1 MPTGHTIGETEGVAI
16 NSKKHLFVYTRSGNA
31 GPARG
36 SQAAEL
42 FEFDEKNNFV
52 KEWGQNAYGFSFAHA
67 VRVDKDDNVW
77 VVDEGSNMVM
87 KFNPQGLVTMVLG
100 RKDEAIDYLEEF
112 LEDGRTHRARTRPRS
127 PAPAPAAAARSV
139 VRPTSPST
147 LQGNIFVADGYDN
160 SRVAKFTKDGDFVKS
175 IGSRGT
181 APDQFNTPHAITSDA
196 KGLIYV
202 ADRGN
207 SRIQVYDSDL
217 NRRRI
222 ISNVR
227 APWAVC
233 ITPPNAQGQ
242 QFLFSA
248 DAGGKIYKLRSRRQA
263 DRLVRHARQEG
274 RPVLLGAPDA
284 LRQRER
290 NLHRRSAEL
299 ARSAHHAEDRA
310 ERRPPRGGKRDFR
323 LSALGVRAAA
333 GLLAAG
339 DWRSRRRGSPAFR
352 SARRIRASAPF
363 PCAFAMSPIAHRPS
377 PAESLRAFTSSPGP
391 RNARRRSSS
400 TSSARLNS
408 RSRGGR
414 PLT

>member
-1 MPTGHTIGETEGVAI
+1 LKRFALALLLAVGAAAYAQRGGIEAQQGPGRGPSPEQQAALQAQTELEKNTPQIPFEATELPLMPTGHTIGETEGVAI

-87 KFNPQGLVTMVLG
+87 KFNPQGRVTMVLG

-112 LEDGRTHRARTRPRS
+112 LEQGFHNERGATARAGAGAGRGATFG
-127 PAPAPAAAARSV
+127 
-139 VRPTSPST
+139 RPTDVAFDT
-147 LQGNIFVADGYDN
+147 QGNIFVSDGYDN
-160 SRVAKFTKDGDFVKS
+160 SRVAKFSKDGDFVKT

-181 APDQFNTPHAITSDA
+181 EPDQFNTPHAITYDN

-217 NRRRI
+217 NRKAI
-222 ISNVR
+222 FSNVR

-233 ITPPNAQGQ
+233 VTPPNAQGQ

-248 DAGGKIYKLRSRRQA
+248 DAGGKIYKLSL
-263 DRLVRHARQEG
+263 DG
-274 RPVLLGAPDA
+274 KLLGWFGT
-284 LRQRER
+284 LGKKTGQFYWVHQMHCVSE
-290 NLHRRSAEL
+290 NEL
-299 ARSAHHAEDRA
+299 YTGEAQNWRVQHILL
-310 ERRPPRGGKRDFR
+310 K
-323 LSALGVRAAA
+323 AAK
-333 GLLAAG
+333 
-339 DWRSRRRGSPAFR
+339 
-352 SARRIRASAPF
+352 
-363 PCAFAMSPIAHRPS
+363 
-377 PAESLRAFTSSPGP
+377 
-391 RNARRRSSS
+391 
-400 TSSARLNS
+400 
-408 RSRGGR
+408 
-414 PLT
+414 